1 MLDFPRW
8 RATCLVS
15 ASSRM
20 RLPPAR
26 SRPRLTCGA
35 GSAEGQAPPEWI
47 TSEGIAR
54 AAQMSVIAQSQ
65 TRFQRGKSSIGQAD
79 QSLAGL
85 PAGGTMSP
93 SVDLTAFTRTPCAI
107 SSST

>member
-1 MLDFPRW
+1 MMW
-8 RATCLVS
+8 
-15 ASSRM
+15 
-20 RLPPAR
+20 LPPAR
-26 SRPRLTCGA
+26 SSPRLTIGLGSTA
-35 GSAEGQAPPEWI
+35 GQLTPVSVTSDGTAASAK
-47 TSEGIAR
+47 TSV
-54 AAQMSVIAQSQ
+54 SAQSQ

-79 QSLAGL
+79 PALAGL